1 MAVGTSRVATG
12 GPGAGEDRAPPG
24 QATSWA
30 GLLLLV
36 AMAVG
41 LLGQGAY
48 YGPAQRLL
56 GLLVAAATLLALVA
70 WPLTRDDLRRLPL
83 VPAAA
88 LAGWALLDAVLL
100 GQPVAGA
107 AGLAL
112 LLAGLVAVL
121 AVCRRLGR
129 EDRDVLLIGVIGT
142 CLVVALT
149 GWVGVAWRVGSLTW
163 EGDGIWRASGTLS
176 YPNATAAV
184 LVPVALVGLARLA
197 GAPRSVPL
205 VVAVTGLLAGAAATM
220 SRAGAIGLLAGLVV
234 LAALEGPGRVL
245 RVAAGPC
252 AGALVALA
260 GLVPSM
266 LAAGQPRPL
275 VAVAGLAAGLA
286 LAVGVAVA
294 ARPGTDTEPGAG
306 GRRGVALVAGVV
318 LLLGG
323 LGAVAALSSG
333 EAWRKVVDSRATL
346 ASPERSEALRAATQV
361 VADHPLGGAGP
372 GHTQLR
378 WEGPDGGT
386 RYFSYVHNEYLQV
399 AADLGLVGVALLAVL
414 LVALARLL
422 WRARAT
428 AAGPWPWAGAVAA
441 AGAFAV
447 HSGFDFVWHLPAV
460 VLTVMLLAGVVLP
473 APRGAPMPVFRPTPA
488 RGRESDEN
496 RL

>member
-1 MAVGTSRVATG
+1 MAVGTSRPATG
-12 GPGAGEDRAPPG
+12 APGTGEDRAPPG
-24 QATSWA
+24 QAASWA

-36 AMAVG
+36 AVAVG

-48 YGPAQRLL
+48 YGPVQRLL

-149 GWVGVAWRVGSLTW
+149 GWVGVAWRVGSLAW

-176 YPNATAAV
+176 YPNAAAAV

-197 GAPRSVPL
+197 AAPRSVPL

-220 SRAGAIGLLAGLVV
+220 SRAGAIALLTGLVA

-266 LAAGQPRPL
+266 LADGQPRPL
-275 VAVAGLAAGLA
+275 LALAGLAAGLA
-286 LAVGVAVA
+286 VAVAVA
-294 ARPGTDTEPGAG
+294 AVGPGRRVGAG
-306 GRRGVALVAGVV
+306 RGVALLAGVA
-318 LLLGG
+318 LLGG
-323 LGAVAALSSG
+323 LGAVAVLGGGGGDAYRAVAG
-333 EAWRKVVDSRATL
+333 SRATL

-399 AADLGLVGVALLAVL
+399 AADLGLVGLALLAVL

-428 AAGPWPWAGAVAA
+428 AAGPWPWAGAAA
-441 AGAFAV
+441 AACAFAV

-460 VLTVMLLAGVVLP
+460 VLTVALLAGVVLP
-473 APRGAPMPVFRPTPA
+473 PPPAGSANHPPIPHRKEAP
-488 RGRESDEN
+488 
-496 RL
+496 

>member
-1 MAVGTSRVATG
+1 VAV
-12 GPGAGEDRAPPG
+12 
-24 QATSWA
+24 
-30 GLLLLV
+30 
-36 AMAVG
+36 AVG

-70 WPLTRDDLRRLPL
+70 LPLTRDDLRHLPV

-88 LAGWALLDAVLL
+88 LAGWAVLDAVLL

-107 AGLAL
+107 AGLTL

-121 AVCRRLGR
+121 VVCRRLGH
-129 EDRDVLLIGVIGT
+129 EDRDVLLIGVTGT
-142 CLVVALT
+142 CLMVALT
-149 GWVGVAWRVGSLTW
+149 GWLGVALRVGYLAW
-163 EGDGIWRASGTLS
+163 EGDGIWRASATLT
-176 YPNATAAV
+176 YPNAAAAV
-184 LVPVALVGLARLA
+184 LVPVALVGLARLVRE
-197 GAPRSVPL
+197 PRSLPMVL
-205 VVAVTGLLAGAAATM
+205 AVTGLLAGVAATM
-220 SRAGAIGLLAGLVV
+220 SRAGVIALVAGLVV

-266 LAAGQPRPL
+266 LADGQPRPL
-275 VAVAGLAAGLA
+275 LAAAGLA
-286 LAVGVAVA
+286 LAVGVAA
-294 ARPGTDTEPGAG
+294 AGSGAG
-306 GRRGVALVAGVV
+306 AKPRTGARRGVALVAGVV
-318 LLLGG
+318 LLLCG
-323 LGAVAALSSG
+323 LGAAAVLGGG
-333 EAWRKVVDSRATL
+333 EAYRKVVKSRATL
-346 ASPERSEALRAATQV
+346 ASPERADALRAAAQV
-361 VADHPLGGAGP
+361 VADHPFGGAGP

-378 WEGPDGGT
+378 WGRPDGGA
-386 RYFSYVHNEYLQV
+386 RYFTYAHNEYVQV
-399 AADLGLVGVALLAVL
+399 AADLGLVGLALLAAL

-422 WRARAT
+422 WRARA
-428 AAGPWPWAGAVAA
+428 AGPWAGAVAA
-441 AGAFAV
+441 ACAFAV

>member
-12 GPGAGEDRAPPG
+12 GPGTGEDRAPPG
-24 QATSWA
+24 QAASWA

-36 AMAVG
+36 AVAVG

-149 GWVGVAWRVGSLTW
+149 GWVGVAWRVGSLAW
-163 EGDGIWRASGTLS
+163 EGAGIWRASGTLS
-176 YPNATAAV
+176 YPNAAAAV

-197 GAPRSVPL
+197 AAPTSVPL

-220 SRAGAIGLLAGLVV
+220 SRAGAIALLAGLAA

-275 VAVAGLAAGLA
+275 LAVAGLAAGLA
-286 LAVGVAVA
+286 VAVAVA
-294 ARPGTDTEPGAG
+294 AVGAG
-306 GRRGVALVAGVV
+306 RRVGAGRGAALLAGVA
-318 LLLGG
+318 LLGG
-323 LGAVAALSSG
+323 LGAVAVLGGGGGDAYRAVAG
-333 EAWRKVVDSRATL
+333 SRATL

-399 AADLGLVGVALLAVL
+399 AADLGLVGLALLAVL

-428 AAGPWPWAGAVAA
+428 AAGPWPGAA
-441 AGAFAV
+441 AAACAFAV

-460 VLTVMLLAGVVLP
+460 LLTVALLAGVVLP
-473 APRGAPMPVFRPTPA
+473 PPPAGSANRPPIPHRKEAP
-488 RGRESDEN
+488 
-496 RL
+496 

>member
-1 MAVGTSRVATG
+1 
-12 GPGAGEDRAPPG
+12 
-24 QATSWA
+24 
-30 GLLLLV
+30 
-36 AMAVG
+36 
-41 LLGQGAY
+41 
-48 YGPAQRLL
+48 
-56 GLLVAAATLLALVA
+56 
-70 WPLTRDDLRRLPL
+70 
-83 VPAAA
+83 
-88 LAGWALLDAVLL
+88 
-100 GQPVAGA
+100 
-107 AGLAL
+107 
-112 LLAGLVAVL
+112 
-121 AVCRRLGR
+121 
-129 EDRDVLLIGVIGT
+129 
-142 CLVVALT
+142 
-149 GWVGVAWRVGSLTW
+149 VAWRVGSLTW

-176 YPNATAAV
+176 YPNAAAAV

-220 SRAGAIGLLAGLVV
+220 SRAGAIALLAGLVV

-275 VAVAGLAAGLA
+275 LAVAGLAAGLA
-286 LAVGVAVA
+286 VAVA
-294 ARPGTDTEPGAG
+294 IAAVGAG
-306 GRRGVALVAGVV
+306 RGVALLAGVA
-318 LLLGG
+318 LLGG
-323 LGAVAALSSG
+323 LGAVAALG
-333 EAWRKVVDSRATL
+333 GGGGDAYRAVAESRATL

-428 AAGPWPWAGAVAA
+428 AAGPWVGAVAA
-441 AGAFAV
+441 ACAFAV